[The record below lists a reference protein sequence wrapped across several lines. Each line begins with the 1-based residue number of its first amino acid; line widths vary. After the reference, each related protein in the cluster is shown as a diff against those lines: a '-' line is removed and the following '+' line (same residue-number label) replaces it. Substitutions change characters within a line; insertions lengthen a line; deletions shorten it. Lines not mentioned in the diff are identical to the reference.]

1 MDLAPLAS
9 ALLLSRSAPASMM
22 EATVTEPTATLTATD
37 TTSHQGEFYFLQP
50 SRWAD
55 GVGHGLQFAN
65 EAALCRPGMNTVD
78 PPNGDPAQYSERPHL
93 IHVPAEGGLPRDFEV
108 YASIWIVSRALKE
121 VFEAVDSAGF
131 AFAACD
137 FTLADGSPGPQYYLC
152 DVVRELD
159 ALDAPA
165 SRVKITTD
173 HDYITGE
180 DVPFYSA
187 VGGASLVFRKEALD
201 GAHVFRQSGSGFFP
215 ICDRVMFDALERASL
230 DGVRLRDV
238 SAL

>member
-1 MDLAPLAS
+1 MN
-9 ALLLSRSAPASMM
+9 
-22 EATVTEPTATLTATD
+22 EQTAIPISVDAG
-37 TTSHQGEFYFLQP
+37 SQHGEFYFLQP

-65 EAALCRPGMNTVD
+65 EAALCRPGMHTVD

-93 IHVPAEGGLPRDFEV
+93 VHVPTEGGLPRDFEV
-108 YASIWIVSRALKE
+108 YASIWIVSQALKD
-121 VFEAVDSAGF
+121 VFESVDAGGF

-152 DVVRELD
+152 DVIRELD
-159 ALDAPA
+159 ALDAAA
-165 SRVKITTD
+165 SQVKMTTD
-173 HDYITGE
+173 HDYIAGR

-187 VGGASLVFRKEALD
+187 VGGGSLVFRKDALD
-201 GAHVFRQSGSGFFP
+201 GAHIFRQSSSGFFP

>member
-1 MDLAPLAS
+1 MN
-9 ALLLSRSAPASMM
+9 
-22 EATVTEPTATLTATD
+22 EQTAIPISVDAG
-37 TTSHQGEFYFLQP
+37 SQHGEFYFLQP

-65 EAALCRPGMNTVD
+65 EAALCRPGMHTVD

-93 IHVPAEGGLPRDFEV
+93 VHVPTEGGLPRDFEV
-108 YASIWIVSRALKE
+108 YASIWIVSQALKD
-121 VFEAVDSAGF
+121 VFESVDAGGF

-152 DVVRELD
+152 DVIRELD
-159 ALDAPA
+159 ALDAAA
-165 SRVKITTD
+165 SRVKITKD
-173 HDYITGE
+173 HDYITGK

-187 VGGASLVFRKEALD
+187 AGGASLVFRKDALD
-201 GAHVFRQSGSGFFP
+201 GAHVFRQSSSGFFP